1 VTAIF
6 RANPGFLLRLPL
18 IAAAAL
24 LLLLPASEAQQVHV
38 QAPAGGTAEIYASGP
53 QRKQGDVYFA
63 DDNVDVSYG
72 NMRLQADHVEYN
84 SVTYEAVATGHV
96 KFDFENQHIEGDEAH
111 LNVGTGRGTFR
122 NVHGMVKLERRPN
135 PLLLVTDNPLYFQ
148 AKEVERLAPDV
159 YEIYHA
165 WFTICDPRSP
175 TWQFYT
181 PQARVT
187 LQKSVAMVNA
197 NFRLYKVPLFWT
209 PYATAP
215 AGDHIRQT
223 GFLMP
228 VLGQSNTKGFVAGDA
243 FYWAPKSW
251 FDTTLGFEDFS
262 RRGTAER
269 GEFRARP
276 FEDTSIRYTYFGVI
290 DRGIAGPDGTI
301 QKQGGH
307 EQQLEVKSLW
317 KDNWRFVADVN
328 ELSSLTFRLAFAD
341 TYGDAI
347 NSEIRSSIFLT
358 NNFKGFSFNVASLND
373 RSYLELS
380 PPNSVVLRSAPE
392 ARFASVEQQPLE
404 NLPVYLSFDSF
415 AGAVHRDDA
424 FIDTPGFVPRTEVA
438 PKVTLPLH
446 FGDWLGVTTSAV
458 FRSTFY
464 GDSLDAA
471 GNVVEQSIVRNTGE
485 FQVEIRP
492 PTLERFFDRP
502 LSRKKYKHTI
512 EPKITY
518 RYVTG
523 VNNFADFIRYDSNAT
538 LTDTNEVE
546 YGITQ
551 HLYVKTGDDT
561 PVDFLQWSIVQKHY
575 FDPTFGGAIVPGQ
588 RNVFDALDSITPFAF
603 AAGPRN
609 WSPIVNDVKLT
620 PGGKYDAESI
630 IEYDPQ
636 LNKVTTIGTLLK
648 VKPYSE
654 FFLTVADFRLQGDP
668 IVQPPSHQ
676 IRLLMGYGDL
686 TRKGFNIS
694 SGLSYDILNGQQQ
707 NQFVQV
713 SYNGGCCGLAL
724 EYRRIELGAVRTEN
738 QFRVDFV
745 IANIGTF
752 GNLRRQERIF

>member
-1 VTAIF
+1 
-6 RANPGFLLRLPL
+6 
-18 IAAAAL
+18 
-24 LLLLPASEAQQVHV
+24 
-38 QAPAGGTAEIYASGP
+38 
-53 QRKQGDVYFA
+53 
-63 DDNVDVSYG
+63 
-72 NMRLQADHVEYN
+72 
-84 SVTYEAVATGHV
+84 
-96 KFDFENQHIEGDEAH
+96 
-111 LNVGTGRGTFR
+111 
-122 NVHGMVKLERRPN
+122 
-135 PLLLVTDNPLYFQ
+135 
-148 AKEVERLAPDV
+148 
-159 YEIYHA
+159 
-165 WFTICDPRSP
+165 
-175 TWQFYT
+175 
-181 PQARVT
+181 
-187 LQKSVAMVNA
+187 
-197 NFRLYKVPLFWT
+197 
-209 PYATAP
+209 
-215 AGDHIRQT
+215 
-223 GFLMP
+223 
-228 VLGQSNTKGFVAGDA
+228 
-243 FYWAPKSW
+243 
-251 FDTTLGFEDFS
+251 
-262 RRGTAER
+262 
-269 GEFRARP
+269 
-276 FEDTSIRYTYFGVI
+276 
-290 DRGIAGPDGTI
+290 
-301 QKQGGH
+301 
-307 EQQLEVKSLW
+307 
-317 KDNWRFVADVN
+317 
-328 ELSSLTFRLAFAD
+328 
-341 TYGDAI
+341 
-347 NSEIRSSIFLT
+347 
-358 NNFKGFSFNVASLND
+358 
-373 RSYLELS
+373 
-380 PPNSVVLRSAPE
+380 VLRSAPE
-392 ARFASVEQQPLE
+392 VRFASVEQQPLE

-438 PKVTLPLH
+438 PKVTVPLH
-446 FGDWLGVTTSAV
+446 FGDWLGITTSAV

-464 GDSLDAA
+464 GDSLDTA
-471 GNVVEQSIVRNTGE
+471 GNVVEDSIVRNTGE

-502 LSRKKYKHTI
+502 LSRKRYKHTI

-523 VNNFADFIRYDSNAT
+523 VNDFQDFIRYDSNAT

-588 RNVFDALDSITPFAF
+588 RNVFEALDSITPFAF

-636 LNKVTTIGTLLK
+636 LSKLTTIGTLLK

-713 SYNGGCCGLAL
+713 SYNGGCCGLAV